1 MIKPSFDIIPENLQP
16 AEWEH
21 SLLVL
26 EVSNRFLG
34 CVWYSQQQQK
44 ILGVR
49 HYHLEDLQEKTS
61 FDLMEEI
68 LNEDLHLNSPVAR
81 VVMVYNYPE
90 CSLVP
95 DTYFDATLNRSL
107 LELMY
112 GDAEKDLVLSEKIE
126 LMPVYN
132 VYRIQPEIHRLFQ
145 QKFSSSTYWHYYT
158 LQLSFFDVEKDSPA
172 DMVRMRLVFYAD
184 RFIVGAFRDGDLLI
198 FQSFTYQTPDDVSY
212 YLLTILDA
220 HDAKPEDVILKISGL
235 IDEDSILYTE
245 LLKYFRHLVWDG
257 LPETIDP
264 AGILNAYPR
273 HYFSPLV
280 RMALCV

>member
-1 MIKPSFDIIPENLQP
+1 MIKPSFDIIPDNVLP
-16 AEWEH
+16 AEWEQ

-44 ILGVR
+44 ILGLR
-49 HYHLEDLQEKTS
+49 HYHLEDLPEKTS

-68 LNEDLHLNSPVAR
+68 LNEDIRLNLPVAR
-81 VVMVYNYPE
+81 VVMVYNYAE

-95 DTYFDATLNRSL
+95 DSYFDATLNRPL

-112 GDAEKDLVLSEKIE
+112 GDAEKGLVLSEKID

-132 VYRIQPEIHRLFQ
+132 VYRIQPEIHQLFQ
-145 QKFSSSTYWHYYT
+145 QKFLSSSYWHYYT

-172 DMVRMRLVFYAD
+172 DMVRMRVVFYAD
-184 RFIVGAFRDGDLLI
+184 RFILGAFRDGELLI

-212 YLLTILDA
+212 YLLTVLDA

-245 LLKYFRHLVWDG
+245 LMKYFRHLVWDR
-257 LPETIDP
+257 LPDTIDP
-264 AGILNAYPR
+264 AGILNAFPK